1 MIYKKP
7 SPKPTNSIN
16 PKPRTTSSSKSADK
30 GGEKQ
35 APRLDYNLINMSFD
49 QVRDELT
56 QLIREK
62 SLFEKDSILPSGRIT
77 GNYLD
82 LKEALLSARG
92 AYLAS
97 MAILHNL
104 KDEVEAIGGSMDK
117 TYSLA
122 VSVSQL
128 AFLSGLEIDSF
139 YVKEGEA
146 VRTFGHS
153 RWIEGPLRPGARICV
168 VQDQIISG
176 QRVIETIR
184 RLQEEADA
192 QIVQVIAIVDRQ
204 DGARIR
210 LQEYGVDFTS
220 IITMD
225 DILDYSPAM

>member
-7 SPKPTNSIN
+7 SPKTSNLTN
-16 PKPRTTSSSKSADK
+16 PKPRTTSSSKSSEKA
-30 GGEKQ
+30 GEKQ

-49 QVRDELT
+49 QVREELT

-153 RWIEGPLRPGARICV
+153 RWIEGPLRPGARVCV

-225 DILDYSPAM
+225 DILDYAPAI